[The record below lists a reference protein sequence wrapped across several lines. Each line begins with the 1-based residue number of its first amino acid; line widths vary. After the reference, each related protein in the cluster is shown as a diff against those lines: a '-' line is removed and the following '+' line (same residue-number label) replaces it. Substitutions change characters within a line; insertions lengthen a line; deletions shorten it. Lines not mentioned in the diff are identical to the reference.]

1 MISPVLLAKRHNVT
15 AATIRNWV
23 KNAGFKLP
31 TRYRVT
37 GEGSP
42 FSRSPKPLATALVA
56 SPQMALVAQSP
67 KPVPHQMQLPR
78 PHPITTDQSEKNNM
92 VNMVF

>member
-1 MISPVLLAKRHNVT
+1 MAKRHNVT

-31 TRYRVT
+31 TRYKVT
-37 GEGSP
+37 GEASP
-42 FSRSPKPLATALVA
+42 FCRSPKPSATPLVGVA

-67 KPVPHQMQLPR
+67 KPIPKQMQLPQ
-78 PHPITTDQSEKNNM
+78 PHAITTDQSEKNYM
-92 VNMVF
+92 VNIVFPNF